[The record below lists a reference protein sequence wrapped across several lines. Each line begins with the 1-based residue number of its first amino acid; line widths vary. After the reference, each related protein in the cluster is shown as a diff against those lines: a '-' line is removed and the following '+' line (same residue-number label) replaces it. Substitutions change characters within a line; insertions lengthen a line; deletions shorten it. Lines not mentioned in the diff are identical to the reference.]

1 MTEIDQT
8 LRSIIKT
15 FKMPIIKATAP
26 VSEAI
31 IEMIDNDVYALLV
44 PRKDKHDAY
53 GIVTKKDIIRK
64 VIAGGKDPRKA
75 KVGDI
80 MSKPLILLTNLN
92 LDVRWVAK
100 AMTSSEVS
108 VIAVF
113 DSGDFYGF
121 VTDNCV
127 IEGIYHASQRK
138 KLDTDSEYVSC

>member
-15 FKMPIIKATAP
+15 FKMPTIKAATTI
-26 VSEAI
+26 SEAI
-31 IEMIDNDVYALLV
+31 IEMMDNDIYALLV
-44 PRKDKHDAY
+44 PRKDRNDAY
-53 GIVTKKDIIRK
+53 GIITKKDIIRK
-64 VIAGGKDPRKA
+64 VIAQGKDPEKV

-92 LDVRWVAK
+92 LDIMWVAK

-127 IEGIYHASQRK
+127 IEGIYHASKRRR
-138 KLDTDSEYVSC
+138 LDTDSEYVSC

>member
-8 LRSIIKT
+8 LRSIVKT
-15 FKMPIIKATAP
+15 FKMPSIKATAS

-31 IEMIDNDVYALLV
+31 VEMVNNDIYALLV
-44 PRKDKHDAY
+44 PRKDKNDAY

-64 VIAGGKDPRKA
+64 VVAQAKDPEKV

-92 LDVRWVAK
+92 LDVMWVAK

-127 IEGIYHASQRK
+127 IEGIYHASQRRR
-138 KLDTDSEYVSC
+138 LDTDSEYVSC